1 MRVAGLKK
9 AAQDGIV
16 KPDETVVCMCT
27 GNGLKD
33 VASARK
39 VAGDPLPVENSVAAA
54 MAATEGLD

>member
-1 MRVAGLKK
+1 M
-9 AAQDGIV
+9 

-54 MAATEGLD
+54 MAATKGLD